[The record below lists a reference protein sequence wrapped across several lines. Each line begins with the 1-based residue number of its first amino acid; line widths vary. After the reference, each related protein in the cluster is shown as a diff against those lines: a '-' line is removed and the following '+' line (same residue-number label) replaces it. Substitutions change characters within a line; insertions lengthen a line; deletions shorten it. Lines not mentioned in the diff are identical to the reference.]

1 MLINLRDMLHYAEE
15 KNIAVPSFN
24 VYNVESVQAVWQAAT
39 KKDSPV
45 IIAFG
50 ESYDSHM
57 PIE

>member
-24 VYNVESVQAVWQAAT
+24 VFNVESVQAVWQGAT

-50 ESYDSHM
+50 ESYDD
-57 PIE
+57 

>member
-39 KKDSPV
+39 KKKV
-45 IIAFG
+45 TCHRAFG
-50 ESYDSHM
+50 ESL
-57 PIE
+57 